1 MNLEKIL
8 QYDARIWDEDILDY
22 PQLFEL
28 ARTYDKDLLDAL
40 FKNKDSKEKFFMQ
53 VGDSLVFKYNDFRF
67 YLEENQVNNSFTQ
80 YANKIGLASQGEYLS
95 DSTDYVLD
103 WPYKDCVLEG
113 GMSSEEDM
121 DTFIEK
127 KVETTPGKI
136 DKSGNVISPEK
147 TEVTFSQAKR
157 KREEIF
163 YNNIIADKEID
174 RLLDKKA
181 LKNFTRYTANG
192 EEKVQEIKRDEDGT
206 IKENLLIKGNNL
218 LALHSLKEQF
228 AGKVKLIYIDP
239 PYNTGNDGFAYN
251 DRFNHS
257 TWLTFMKNRLKIAKD
272 LLRDDGLIY
281 IQLDDNEV
289 AYLTVLMDQIYGRE
303 NRVNI
308 ITVKSSEA
316 TGVKLTHVD
325 KKFPKFK
332 DFILIYKKSNLA
344 RINPIKVSKPE
355 WDKEYNKVLLNF
367 TRKDKDYLDTLILKE
382 ECSISEIEKLDSIF
396 QKVETS
402 SINQELKNEKID
414 MNNTEKTKEWL
425 ETNAYRIF
433 RTAASSSIF
442 KLVKEKKEK
451 IDQNYFTVL
460 SKRDKKIYVVKSDF
474 TPTARDPRVHLLFA
488 EDYLTAYLGDIWYN
502 IPTTGLEFEGGVQLR
517 NGKKPELL
525 LQNVIESGSNE
536 EDIVM
541 DFHLGSGTT
550 AAVAH
555 KLNRH
560 FIGVEQ
566 LEYSKNSAK
575 NRMINVI
582 AGEQSGISK
591 DVNWKGGGDF
601 IYFELAEYNEEAKD
615 KIDACKSYKELKKLF
630 TELTDYYFLNY
641 NVSVKQFNDQLL
653 DDKDFQELSLE
664 EQKTLFKALLDNNQL
679 YIPYK
684 EQEDGKYNL
693 SKKDQELTNEFYG

>member
-8 QYDARIWDEDILDY
+8 QDDARIWDEDVLSY
-22 PQLFEL
+22 PQLFNL
-28 ARTYDKDLLDAL
+28 ARKYDKDLLEAL
-40 FKNKDSKEKFFMQ
+40 FNNKDSKNKFFIQ
-53 VGDSLVFKYNDFRF
+53 VGDSHVFKYNEFRF
-67 YLEENQVNNSFTQ
+67 YLEENQVNDSFTQ
-80 YANKIGLASQGEYLS
+80 YANKIGLSSQGEHLS

-113 GMSSEEDM
+113 GMSSEEDA

-136 DKSGNVISPEK
+136 DKKTGTVISPEK

-181 LKNFTRYTANG
+181 LKNFTRYTAKG
-192 EEKVQEIKRDEDGT
+192 EEKVKEIKRDEDGT

-257 TWLTFMKNRLKIAKD
+257 TWLTFMKNRLEIAKEF
-272 LLRDDGLIY
+272 LREDGVIFVQ
-281 IQLDDNEV
+281 IDNLEL
-289 AYLTVLMDQIYGRE
+289 AYLKVIMDQIFGANNSLPIISIKTATPAGFKVINPGPVSVTEYLLVYAKS
-303 NRVNI
+303 NRKNVLKDLYI
-308 ITVKSSEA
+308 EGKYQKDYT
-316 TGVKLTHVD
+316 
-325 KKFPKFK
+325 
-332 DFILIYKKSNLA
+332 DFIL
-344 RINPIKVSKPE
+344 
-355 WDKEYNKVLLNF
+355 NF
-367 TRKDKDYLDTLILKE
+367 DKDV
-382 ECSISEIEKLDSIF
+382 SEWKSKKIKAEVIEKLGY
-396 QKVETS
+396 S
-402 SINQELKNEKID
+402 SEKDLQEKLGKEFSKNLITKEIEEFALKNSEKVFA
-414 MNNTEKTKEWL
+414 TKKPHKPSPKVKDAIPKSKEDKDKFYKIERSGEGFHYML
-425 ETNAYRIF
+425 NGRLVAFY
-433 RTAASSSIF
+433 SN
-442 KLVKEKKEK
+442 KVKEL
-451 IDQNYFTVL
+451 DG
-460 SKRDKKIYVVKSDF
+460 KKIVTQRLTDF
-474 TPTARDPRVHLLFA
+474 WGDLSW
-488 EDYLTAYLGDIWYN
+488 YSLGV
-502 IPTTGLEFEGGVQLR
+502 EGGVQLN
-517 NGKKPELL
+517 NGKKPETLL
-525 LQNVIESGSNE
+525 RRILELSSEPQE
-536 EDIVM
+536 IVL

-555 KLNRH
+555 KTGRQY
-560 FIGVEQ
+560 IGIEQ
-566 LEYSKNSAK
+566 MNYGENSATK
-575 NRMINVI
+575 RLNNVI
-582 AGEQSGISK
+582 NGDSTGISK
-591 DVNWKGGGDF
+591 AVNWKGGGDF
-601 IYFELAEYNEEAKD
+601 IYFELAEYNEEGKN

-653 DDKDFQELSLE
+653 DDKDFQELPLE

-679 YIPYK
+679 YIPHK

-693 SKKDQELTNEFYG
+693 SKEDQELTNEFYG